1 MKGEQMPIDPVK
13 GQIKEADRQINE
25 LIKQHKLVEAQL
37 NLIET
42 NILKLSNK
50 IDELNKRLKP
60 NGTKP

>member
-1 MKGEQMPIDPVK
+1 MPIDPVK